1 MTKRTMSRLRGMLK
15 GRAKPTSSKATPSSG
30 PKPGS
35 NTVNHQGMIKEGA
48 RTAPS
53 KTLHKAQTTPSRKST
68 PSTDT
73 GMPKAQ
79 TAPNRRAEAKKAL
92 EAARGKRGAMRK
104 KDAKQPTKGAP
115 PKATATPRKAPPK
128 STNKPIRHTRGMA
141 RGFAAL
147 KNKDK

>member
-1 MTKRTMSRLRGMLK
+1 MTKRTISRLRGMLK
-15 GRAKPTSSKATPSSG
+15 GRAKPTSGKATPSSG

-53 KTLHKAQTTPSRKST
+53 RRSR
-68 PSTDT
+68 P
-73 GMPKAQ
+73 
-79 TAPNRRAEAKKAL
+79 
-92 EAARGKRGAMRK
+92 RGGKVPFG
-104 KDAKQPTKGAP
+104 PTKGAP